1 MNYKFSI
8 DGQVDESGKELW
20 NYQNRKNGNGSNLS
34 IKEIIRLVNEEDYQI
49 ISCSTDGMT
58 SRFKTWASALRMDSK
73 CKVFWWPKQL
83 ISANFVDLLKDDD
96 LITVLPPNDIN
107 FILYGE
113 PLLLPLPTDNID
125 DNFTDEKL
133 FRNKTKLG
141 YNVESKRRLDWEYF
155 RIPNEIRE
163 EYVNVFSLIKSKIRN
178 DILEE
183 AENFSKRFND
193 KTISVHVRSG
203 TGHPIEGIAE
213 EQNRAFKSD
222 ETIKIMES
230 YSEDHTFFVSSD
242 EYYEQDYNQFFLD
255 RLKDTFGDRIFHH
268 RGNSTSLRTALID
281 LLLLSKNKI
290 IIGTHFSSFTEVAW
304 FFSGGKSEIIL
315 PGW

>member
-1 MNYKFSI
+1 MNCEFSI
-8 DGQVDESGKELW
+8 DGQVDEPGKELW
-20 NYQNRKNGNGSNLS
+20 NYQSSKNGDGSGLS
-34 IKEIIRLVNEEDYQI
+34 IKEIIRLTNEEDYQI
-49 ISCSTDGMT
+49 ISCSTDGMA
-58 SRFKTWASALRMDSK
+58 SRFKTWASALRIDK
-73 CKVFWWPKQL
+73 NCKVFWWPKQL
-83 ISANFVDLLKDDD
+83 TSAKFVDLFKDDD
-96 LITVLPPNDIN
+96 LISTLPPKDIN

-163 EYVNVFSLIKSKIRN
+163 EYVNVFSLIKSKIKD

-183 AENFSKRFND
+183 VENFSKKFND

-203 TGHPIEGIAE
+203 TGIPIEGIADIE
-213 EQNRAFKSD
+213 KRSFKS
-222 ETIKIMES
+222 ENFIKIMES
-230 YSEDHTFFVSSD
+230 YSDDYTFFVSSD
-242 EYYEQDYNQFFLD
+242 EYFEQDWNQFFLD
-255 RLKDTFGDRIFHH
+255 RLKDKFGDRVFHQM
-268 RGNSTSLRTALID
+268 GNSTSLRTALID

-290 IIGTHFSSFTEVAW
+290 IIGTHLSSFTEVAW